1 MLDTQASE
9 ALVLTSEFG
18 NPQMF
23 IWLVMINLVMGAL
36 LVIVFTLCLSQ
47 RTNYRREL
55 KAARVN
61 SYGEIRNFIW
71 KYFILIKHFIL
82 VPTETGKIPIAR
94 VPNTNKH
101 SSEGSNPIWLK
112 AYENEWYKNDDSF
125 SHDSTGQ
132 DSLDENVLVNN
143 EFDDEQ
149 KLANDNFLHNMSHS
163 KEINGLHTQNN
174 LIKHLNMYQQ
184 IDKLSS
190 GSIMTK
196 KLETTEL

>member
-1 MLDTQASE
+1 MTA
-9 ALVLTSEFG
+9 
-18 NPQMF
+18 
-23 IWLVMINLVMGAL
+23 
-36 LVIVFTLCLSQ
+36 
-47 RTNYRREL
+47 
-55 KAARVN
+55 
-61 SYGEIRNFIW
+61 
-71 KYFILIKHFIL
+71 
-82 VPTETGKIPIAR
+82 PTETAKIPIAR

-125 SHDSTGQ
+125 SQGSDGQ

-143 EFDDEQ
+143 EYGDEH
-149 KLANDNFLHNMSHS
+149 KFAGENFLRNMTKS
-163 KEINGLHTQNN
+163 KEINGLNTQNN

-184 IDKLSS
+184 IDKLSN

>member
-1 MLDTQASE
+1 M
-9 ALVLTSEFG
+9 G
-18 NPQMF
+18 N
-23 IWLVMINLVMGAL
+23 
-36 LVIVFTLCLSQ
+36 
-47 RTNYRREL
+47 
-55 KAARVN
+55 
-61 SYGEIRNFIW
+61 
-71 KYFILIKHFIL
+71 L
-82 VPTETGKIPIAR
+82 VPTETAKLPIAR

-125 SHDSTGQ
+125 SQRSNGE

-143 EFDDEQ
+143 EFDDQ
-149 KLANDNFLHNMSHS
+149 LKLADENFLKNMANS

-184 IDKLSS
+184 IDKLTN
-190 GSIMTK
+190 GSTMTK

>member
-1 MLDTQASE
+1 M
-9 ALVLTSEFG
+9 
-18 NPQMF
+18 
-23 IWLVMINLVMGAL
+23 
-36 LVIVFTLCLSQ
+36 
-47 RTNYRREL
+47 
-55 KAARVN
+55 
-61 SYGEIRNFIW
+61 
-71 KYFILIKHFIL
+71 
-82 VPTETGKIPIAR
+82 
-94 VPNTNKH
+94 PNTNKH

-125 SHDSTGQ
+125 SQDSTGQ

-143 EFDDEQ
+143 EYDDEH
-149 KLANDNFLHNMSHS
+149 KLAHDNFLKNMTNS

-184 IDKLSS
+184 IDKLSN

>member
-1 MLDTQASE
+1 M
-9 ALVLTSEFG
+9 
-18 NPQMF
+18 
-23 IWLVMINLVMGAL
+23 
-36 LVIVFTLCLSQ
+36 
-47 RTNYRREL
+47 
-55 KAARVN
+55 
-61 SYGEIRNFIW
+61 
-71 KYFILIKHFIL
+71 
-82 VPTETGKIPIAR
+82 PIGR

-101 SSEGSNPIWLK
+101 STEGSNPIWLK

-125 SHDSTGQ
+125 SHGSNGQ

-143 EFDDEQ
+143 DYDGEHKQ
-149 KLANDNFLHNMSHS
+149 LADNSFLKNMTKS

-184 IDKLSS
+184 IDKLSN